1 MSKLVLK
8 EIREE
13 LIQDGIQGLCVG
25 VRGALRLCF
34 QPEERTGLGNFLLL

>member
-13 LIQDGIQGLCVG
+13 LIQHGIQGLCVG
-25 VRGALRLCF
+25 GEGSPKAML
-34 QPEERTGLGNFLLL
+34 PT